1 MSFRAS
7 PRLVSGNQ
15 MMSTTLS
22 GNSLHAAVCV
32 INLSEN
38 KWLFF
43 TFFLN
48 SSSPSS
54 CPFSST
60 LPSFLQVLLAS
71 HPFFCSLPFCCWS
84 LAVFLPPAPSV
95 FGFTFLCVWLY
106 FPHRTHSYCFFFPG
120 SSCTGAVDGMNLGCT
135 GNGTQGLMHSTH
147 KLYYQTP
154 FPASIRWL

>member
-1 MSFRAS
+1 MSFRAP

-15 MMSTTLS
+15 MMSTGLS
-22 GNSLHAAVCV
+22 GNSLHAALCG

-38 KWLFF
+38 KRLFF
-43 TFFLN
+43 IFFLN

-84 LAVFLPPAPSV
+84 LAGFLLPSPSM
-95 FGFTFLCVWLY
+95 FGFTFPRVWLY
-106 FPHRTHSYCFFFPG
+106 FPHRTHSYCFFLVLLAQELWMG
-120 SSCTGAVDGMNLGCT
+120 WIWGCT
-135 GNGTQGLMHSTH
+135 RNGTQGLMHSKH
-147 KLYYQTP
+147 KLYYQTHFQP
-154 FPASIRWL
+154 Q

>member
-95 FGFTFLCVWLY
+95 FGFTFPCVWLY
-106 FPHRTHSYCFFFPG
+106 FPHRTHSYCFFFLVLLAQELWMGWIWGVLGMEPRV
-120 SSCTGAVDGMNLGCT
+120 SCTLSTSCT
-135 GNGTQGLMHSTH
+135 TKPHFQP
-147 KLYYQTP
+147 Q
-154 FPASIRWL
+154 